1 MTSKRSFC
9 TSLTHSLAIGL
20 TALLILSV
28 PNFANASSMTDGLTA
43 FQQGNFKQ
51 ALASWQDA
59 EKQARA
65 SGDAGMLAEAQW
77 RQAEANR
84 SMGAHLQAID
94 ILEFLKPPADNAK
107 LRANILASYGDSLAK
122 LGNFERG
129 EETLQESIELSREIN
144 DQTTLAVSLNNLGNL
159 QSAKG
164 ETKQAI
170 ASYQQSSDVAA
181 RSGNAS
187 LQVKA
192 LINAANIEYQEKNNE
207 QASSLLLG
215 AIKAKDKLPS
225 NHATAFSLVAM
236 GRLAWKLY
244 KDPASKNGQWLPHVY
259 QLLTE
264 ADTMSRKLGDYRAE
278 SYAAGYL
285 GQLYQDKERYDE
297 ALILTERA
305 IFAAQQA
312 DAPESAY
319 LWYWQVGRIYK
330 AMGNID
336 AAIAAYRLAVE
347 NVQAIRQQLSTRTA
361 FKSVL
366 GPVFFELTDLLLQRP
381 NALSDKE
388 QIEKYLLEARQTMEL
403 LKAAELQDFFQDN
416 CVTALQSRVK
426 TLDKVESHT
435 AILYPILLD
444 DRVEILLS
452 MASGMER
459 IKVDI
464 GRERLGKIVTQFRYR
479 LEKRTTHQYMRYS
492 KQLYDLLIRPM
503 EPMLAANNID
513 TLVIVPDSV
522 LRTIPMAALHDGKQ
536 FLIAK
541 YALATTPGLSL
552 TDVEPLARDKVE
564 ILAGGLTDGVQGFPP
579 LPNVSI
585 EMDNIG
591 KSYNSTVLM
600 NKQYNVNSVDKEL
613 SQTHYNIVHIASHAQ
628 FTSDPNTTFL
638 LAYDD
643 KFTMDKLE
651 SLMGQTTF
659 RDDPVELLTLSAC
672 QTAAGDE
679 RAALGLAGIAIKA
692 GARSALATLW
702 FINDQASSLLVSEF
716 YNQLKNPALSK
727 AKALQQAQ
735 LILMKDKRYRHPSYW
750 APFLLIGN
758 WL

>member
-1 MTSKRSFC
+1 
-9 TSLTHSLAIGL
+9 
-20 TALLILSV
+20 
-28 PNFANASSMTDGLTA
+28 
-43 FQQGNFKQ
+43 
-51 ALASWQDA
+51 
-59 EKQARA
+59 
-65 SGDAGMLAEAQW
+65 
-77 RQAEANR
+77 
-84 SMGAHLQAID
+84 
-94 ILEFLKPPADNAK
+94 
-107 LRANILASYGDSLAK
+107 
-122 LGNFERG
+122 
-129 EETLQESIELSREIN
+129 
-144 DQTTLAVSLNNLGNL
+144 
-159 QSAKG
+159 
-164 ETKQAI
+164 
-170 ASYQQSSDVAA
+170 
-181 RSGNAS
+181 
-187 LQVKA
+187 
-192 LINAANIEYQEKNNE
+192 
-207 QASSLLLG
+207 
-215 AIKAKDKLPS
+215 
-225 NHATAFSLVAM
+225 
-236 GRLAWKLY
+236 
-244 KDPASKNGQWLPHVY
+244 
-259 QLLTE
+259 
-264 ADTMSRKLGDYRAE
+264 
-278 SYAAGYL
+278 
-285 GQLYQDKERYDE
+285 
-297 ALILTERA
+297 
-305 IFAAQQA
+305 
-312 DAPESAY
+312 
-319 LWYWQVGRIYK
+319 
-330 AMGNID
+330 
-336 AAIAAYRLAVE
+336 
-347 NVQAIRQQLSTRTA
+347 
-361 FKSVL
+361 
-366 GPVFFELTDLLLQRP
+366 
-381 NALSDKE
+381 
-388 QIEKYLLEARQTMEL
+388 
-403 LKAAELQDFFQDN
+403 
-416 CVTALQSRVK
+416 VK

>member
-1 MTSKRSFC
+1 
-9 TSLTHSLAIGL
+9 
-20 TALLILSV
+20 
-28 PNFANASSMTDGLTA
+28 
-43 FQQGNFKQ
+43 
-51 ALASWQDA
+51 
-59 EKQARA
+59 
-65 SGDAGMLAEAQW
+65 
-77 RQAEANR
+77 
-84 SMGAHLQAID
+84 
-94 ILEFLKPPADNAK
+94 
-107 LRANILASYGDSLAK
+107 
-122 LGNFERG
+122 
-129 EETLQESIELSREIN
+129 
-144 DQTTLAVSLNNLGNL
+144 
-159 QSAKG
+159 
-164 ETKQAI
+164 
-170 ASYQQSSDVAA
+170 
-181 RSGNAS
+181 
-187 LQVKA
+187 
-192 LINAANIEYQEKNNE
+192 
-207 QASSLLLG
+207 
-215 AIKAKDKLPS
+215 LPS
-225 NHATAFSLVAM
+225 NHATAFSLIAI

-244 KDPASKNGQWLPHVY
+244 KDPANKSDQWLPYVY

-264 ADTMSRKLGDYRAE
+264 ADTMARKLGDYRAE

-285 GQLYQDKERYDE
+285 GQLYQDKNRIDE
-297 ALILTERA
+297 ALILTDRA

-312 DAPESAY
+312 EAPESAY
-319 LWYWQVGRIYK
+319 LWYWQAGRLYK
-330 AMGNID
+330 ANGEID

-347 NVQAIRQQLSTRTA
+347 HVQSIRQQLSTRTA

-381 NALSDKE
+381 NSLSDKA
-388 QIEKYLLEARQTMEL
+388 QIEKFLLEARQTMEL

-435 AILYPILLD
+435 AILYPILLE

-452 MASGMER
+452 LASGMER
-459 IKVDI
+459 VKVDI

-503 EPMLAANNID
+503 EPMLTANNID

-522 LRTIPMAALHDGKQ
+522 LRTIPMGALHDGKE

-552 TDVEPLARDKVE
+552 TDVEPLARDNVE

-585 EMDNIG
+585 ELDNIG
-591 KSYNSTVLM
+591 KTYKSTVLKN
-600 NKQYNVNSVDKEL
+600 NKYNVSSVDREL
-613 SQTHYNIVHIASHAQ
+613 SQTHFNIVHIASHAQ
-628 FTSDPNTTFL
+628 FTSDPKTTFL

-716 YNQLKNPALSK
+716 YNQLKNPSLSK

-735 LILMKDKRYRHPSYW
+735 LTLMKDKRYRHPSYW